1 MKTTNTHTM
10 NSLETKLANALTERR
25 FSFTIAQV
33 QFIANSTHDLLPK
46 GKTFNQAMSGSMYM
60 TEMVS
65 NFIDFSNLSKWES
78 DFNNL

>member
-1 MKTTNTHTM
+1 MKTTNIQSM
-10 NSLETKLANALTERR
+10 NSLENKLAARLTERG
-25 FSFTIAQV
+25 FTFTVSQV
-33 QFIANSTHDLLPK
+33 KHVANSTHDLLPK

-65 NFIDFSNLSKWES
+65 NFIDFSNLSKWQS

>member
-1 MKTTNTHTM
+1 MKITNIQSM
-10 NSLETKLANALTERR
+10 NTLENKLAKALTERG
-25 FSFTIAQV
+25 FTFTVAQV
-33 QFIANSTHDLLPK
+33 KYVANSTHDLLPK

-65 NFIDFSNLSKWES
+65 NFIDFSNLSKWQS

>member
-1 MKTTNTHTM
+1 M

-25 FSFTIAQV
+25 FSFTTAQV
-33 QFIANSTHDLLPK
+33 QFVANSTHEFLPS
-46 GKTFNQAMSGSMYM
+46 GKSFNESMSGSMYI

-78 DFNNL
+78 DFNSL